1 MQPSQLPSNHR
12 QGRALPSLVLPT
24 KRNNNMNKRKI
35 THIFVHCTATLPTAT
50 VESIQ
55 QGWRSIGWKNP
66 GYHYII
72 KADAIATQA
81 HAAVRTDTATT
92 HTVSRDT
99 VRQQTTT
106 ADTTAAHYRRAT
118 WQQADTTFTEIWIN
132 ARRFRY
138 HDGATASTASHKE
151 TRAATSTAIDTDS
164 CRLISRA
171 DTISA
176 VQKKHEDTDRRP
188 LDRAVLGYSVY
199 TAFVLIVVLIIL
211 LYIIGRLKN

>member
-1 MQPSQLPSNHR
+1 MQTFKPL
-12 QGRALPSLVLPT
+12 
-24 KRNNNMNKRKI
+24 
-35 THIFVHCTATLPTAT
+35 HIIAILAFIIAFMACASRRTASDHLRSSATTA
-50 VESIQ
+50 
-55 QGWRSIGWKNP
+55 
-66 GYHYII
+66 
-72 KADAIATQA
+72 ADVMATQT

-92 HTVSRDT
+92 QSATTDT

-118 WQQADTTFTEIWIN
+118 WQQADTSFTEVWIN

-138 HDGATASTASHKE
+138 HDAASAATSSRQEA
-151 TRAATSTAIDTDS
+151 RAATSSAIDTDS
-164 CRLISRA
+164 CRLISHA

-176 VQKKHEDTDRRP
+176 VQKKHEETDRRP

-199 TAFVLIVVLIIL
+199 IAFVLIIL

>member
-1 MQPSQLPSNHR
+1 MQTFKPL
-12 QGRALPSLVLPT
+12 
-24 KRNNNMNKRKI
+24 
-35 THIFVHCTATLPTAT
+35 HIIAILAFIIAFMACASRRSASDELRSTATTT
-50 VESIQ
+50 
-55 QGWRSIGWKNP
+55 
-66 GYHYII
+66 
-72 KADAIATQA
+72 ADAIATQA
-81 HAAVRTDTATT
+81 HAAVRTDTATA

-99 VRQQTTT
+99 TRQQTTT

-138 HDGATASTASHKE
+138 HDGATSSTVSHKK
-151 TRAATSTAIDTDS
+151 TLAATSTAIDTDS
-164 CRLISRA
+164 CRLISHT

-176 VQKKHEDTDRRP
+176 VQKKHEETDRRP

-211 LYIIGRLKN
+211 LYIIGRWKN

>member
-1 MQPSQLPSNHR
+1 MQTSKPLR
-12 QGRALPSLVLPT
+12 LFAVLALIIAIMACASRRTASDEL
-24 KRNNNMNKRKI
+24 RS
-35 THIFVHCTATLPTAT
+35 TATTT
-50 VESIQ
+50 
-55 QGWRSIGWKNP
+55 
-66 GYHYII
+66 
-72 KADAIATQA
+72 ADAIATQA
-81 HAAVRTDTATT
+81 HAAVRTDTATA

-99 VRQQTTT
+99 TRQQTTT

-138 HDGATASTASHKE
+138 HDGATSSTSSRQE

-164 CRLISRA
+164 CRLISRT

-176 VQKKHEDTDRRP
+176 VQKKHEETDRRP
-188 LDRAVLGYSVY
+188 LDRSILGYSVY

-211 LYIIGRLKN
+211 LYIIGRWKN

>member
-1 MQPSQLPSNHR
+1 MQTFKPL
-12 QGRALPSLVLPT
+12 
-24 KRNNNMNKRKI
+24 
-35 THIFVHCTATLPTAT
+35 HIFAVLALIIAVMACASRRTVSDELRSTATTT
-50 VESIQ
+50 
-55 QGWRSIGWKNP
+55 
-66 GYHYII
+66 
-72 KADAIATQA
+72 ADAMATQV

-92 HTVSRDT
+92 QSATTDT

-138 HDGATASTASHKE
+138 HDGSTASTSSHKE
-151 TRAATSTAIDTDS
+151 ARAATSSAIDTDS
-164 CRLISRA
+164 CRLISRT

-176 VQKKHEDTDRRP
+176 VQKKHIETDRRP

-199 TAFVLIVVLIIL
+199 IAFVLIVLLVL